1 MIWKGAGISF
11 HFQWDLAI
19 FYSQGTPLA
28 LPNINKFTK
37 NQFSI
42 STAWF
47 LRGHLL
53 RYCVYNS
60 RNECFCF
67 PLPMFWKKENIYN
80 FPKHHKNPLAI
91 DLSNILL
98 IVLYILIL
106 IDEIHIDLVL
116 VRKWS
121 HFMWLQRYKKNFFFH
136 LKPNFEIFWVVVLP

>member
-1 MIWKGAGISF
+1 MKRSRHFFSF
-11 HFQWDLAI
+11 SMRFSYILQSG
-19 FYSQGTPLA
+19 YSLSTSK
-28 LPNINKFTK
+28 INKFTK

-80 FPKHHKNPLAI
+80 FTKHHKNPLAI

-98 IVLYILIL
+98 MVLYILIL
-106 IDEIHIDLVL
+106 IDEIHIVL

-121 HFMWLQRYKKNFFFH
+121 HFMWLQQYSKKNFFFILSKI
-136 LKPNFEIFWVVVLP
+136 LKYFG